1 MAAYRILP
9 AGDSALTFE
18 FGNEISPAVNR
29 SVKALYDYLE
39 THPVDGICETIPT
52 FRSLSVIYDPR
63 RISYEE
69 LCGRLRAAAEAMEQ
83 GGDSF
88 STVYHIPV
96 CYGGAFGPDLEIVA
110 AHAGLAEEEVVRLH
124 TSRTYLIYMLGFL
137 PGFAY
142 LGGLDPKIATPRLP
156 SPRTAI
162 PAGAVGIGGEQTGI
176 YPMASPGGWN
186 LIGRTPVRPYDPHRQ
201 PPILY
206 KAGNS
211 IRFFSVDEQ
220 TYRDIAEQVGR
231 GQYQCRTETIRNM
244 VDADTRAKS

>member
-1 MAAYRILP
+1 MAAFRILP

-29 SVKALYDYLE
+29 SVKALYDFIE
-39 THPVDGICETIPT
+39 AHPIDGISETIPT

-69 LCGRLRAAAEAMEQ
+69 LCGKLRAAAEAMKQ
-83 GGDSF
+83 GRDSF
-88 STVYHIPV
+88 SMVYHIPV
-96 CYGGAFGPDLEIVA
+96 CYGGEYGPDLGIVA
-110 AHAGLAEEEVVRLH
+110 AYACLTEDEVVRRH

-176 YPMASPGGWN
+176 YPIASPGGWN

-206 KAGNS
+206 KAGDS

-220 TYRDIAEQVGR
+220 TYRDIAERVER
-231 GQYQCRTETIRNM
+231 GEYQLRTETIKNE
-244 VDADTRAKS
+244 AGA